1 MDATMMNH
9 NLFAA
14 LRAAFPADLDGV
26 AIETDN
32 DLNYSWRDLD
42 RATAMLAN
50 LLGERGEEI
59 PAGSLILSGA
69 ITEAVMVKAG
79 DNVSLQMQGMG
90 SVNVRFN

>member
-1 MDATMMNH
+1 MMNH